1 MINEYKAIME
11 VFKEG
16 KEIVGA
22 AKAKKFQLMG
32 NAIAAFLTASF
43 TIAQGFGYHIPV
55 SNETIM
61 TASSGIGSIWLI
73 VNAIITV
80 ISSKKIGIKN

>member
-1 MINEYKAIME
+1 MINEYKAILE

-16 KEIVGA
+16 KEMVGA
-22 AKAKKFQLMG
+22 AKAKRFQLFG
-32 NAIAAFLTASF
+32 NSLAAFLTAAF

-73 VNAIITV
+73 INAVITV